1 MISYIEQHDKDHS
14 PPSLSLKN
22 SGSSGGFTS
31 SSSSLA
37 SASGALGLPK
47 HDPSACGKADE
58 TSGTT
63 LGEDERFEV
72 ERLRCILL
80 SQPGDLPLV
89 FDDSPADKDSDE
101 DPGDSRRLLKA
112 RNRSRIMVLA
122 TRDAETRVSE
132 YRKSGAR

>member
-1 MISYIEQHDKDHS
+1 MSF
-14 PPSLSLKN
+14 KN
-22 SGSSGGFTS
+22 PGSSGGLTS
-31 SSSSLA
+31 SSSSPA

-80 SQPGDLPLV
+80 SQPGDLPLG
-89 FDDSPADKDSDE
+89 FDDSSADKDSDE

-112 RNRSRIMVLA
+112 RNRSRIVVLA
-122 TRDAETRVSE
+122 ALDAVARVSG
-132 YRKSGAR
+132 YRKSGARRSLM